1 MVVGHGGRALPG
13 NDLTWHVNAHKRE
26 SVNGTLICRDT
37 IKRKQLAKKDN
48 QKECI
53 LERQGKST

>member
-53 LERQGKST
+53 LERQ